1 MKLCFMDTDTFAFD
15 IEAED
20 FYKDIA
26 ENVVARSDKSGYPI
40 DDNRSLPIGKNKKV
54 SSRHDER

>member
-1 MKLCFMDTDTFAFD
+1 MDTDTLAFD

-26 ENVVARSDKSGYPI
+26 ENIEARSDKSGYPI
-40 DDNRSLPIGKNKKV
+40 DDNRPLPIGKNKNV

>member
-1 MKLCFMDTDTFAFD
+1 MDTDTFAFD

-40 DDNRSLPIGKNKKV
+40 DDNRSLLIGKNKKV

>member
-1 MKLCFMDTDTFAFD
+1 MDTDTLAFD
-15 IEAED
+15 IETED

-26 ENVVARSDKSGYPI
+26 ENIEARSDKSGYPI
-40 DDNRSLPIGKNKKV
+40 DDNRPLPIGKNKNV